1 MLKLACPALS
11 IARIERIGPFEPG
24 KWVQTD
30 RIVLFEGL
38 FAIFIPMK
46 ELIASQRKYFLAG
59 HTRPISERKKN
70 LRKLHDLLLE
80 NETLLIEAIYKDFK
94 KPAML
99 TVENELSLP
108 YGEINGAIRQ
118 LKSWSRSRWRLT
130 NLSNFPARTRTI
142 PVPYGVTLVIGPW
155 NYPFMLSLVPMI
167 SALAAGNTVILKPSE
182 VTTNASAAMAAV
194 INPNFPKELIHVV
207 EGGVEETTEL
217 LQQKFDKIF
226 FTGSTHVGRIVMRA
240 AAEHLT
246 PVTLELGGKNPVI
259 VMPDCNLKRTAQR
272 IAWGKIHNNGQAC
285 VSPDHLYVHESIK
298 EELIKEIAQQ
308 FTRITGSD
316 PKGSPLLPRMVNEKN
331 FDRVFSMIDPEKV
344 VAGGKC
350 DRSERYIEPTLMDG
364 VTVDD
369 PIMQEEIF
377 GPVLPV
383 LSYSNLEELVESLK
397 LQPSPLVLY
406 IFTRKKR
413 LAQRIQKEVASGGGL
428 INEVVMH
435 FINMNAP
442 FGGVGASGMGS
453 YHGRA
458 GFNDFSHQKTI
469 MVKPMWFELFLKY
482 PPHRKIYLRIYRS
495 VLGRSFRNFWH

>member
-1 MLKLACPALS
+1 
-11 IARIERIGPFEPG
+11 
-24 KWVQTD
+24 
-30 RIVLFEGL
+30 
-38 FAIFIPMK
+38 MK

-59 HTRPISERKKN
+59 HTRPISERRKN
-70 LRKLHDLLLE
+70 LRKLHALLLE
-80 NETLLIEAIYKDFK
+80 NETMLTEAIYKDFR

-99 TVENELSLP
+99 AVENELSIP

-118 LKSWSRSRWRLT
+118 LKRWSRSRWRLT
-130 NLSNFPARTRTI
+130 NLSNFPARTRTN

-155 NYPFMLSLVPMI
+155 NYPFMLSLVPVI

-182 VTTNASAAMAAV
+182 VTTHSSAALAAI
-194 INPNFPKELIHVV
+194 INPNFPRELLHVV

-217 LQQKFDKIF
+217 LKQKFDKIF

-272 IAWGKIHNNGQAC
+272 IAWGKLHNNGQAC

-298 EELIKEIAQQ
+298 EKLIREIGKQLD
-308 FTRITGSD
+308 RITAAD
-316 PKGSPLLPRMVNEKN
+316 PKQSPLLPRMVNDRN
-331 FDRVFSMIDPEKV
+331 FDRVLSLIDPAKV
-344 VAGGKC
+344 VYGGSN
-350 DRSERYIEPTLMDG
+350 DRSERYIEPTILDG
-364 VTVDD
+364 VTPAD
-369 PIMQEEIF
+369 PVMQEEIF
-377 GPVLPV
+377 GPLLPV
-383 LSYSNLEELVESLK
+383 LTYSNLEELVESLK
-397 LQPSPLVLY
+397 IQPAPLVLY

-413 LAQRIQKEVASGGGL
+413 LAEKIMKSIASGGGM

-458 GFNDFSHQKTI
+458 GFNDFSHHKTI
-469 MVKPMWFELFLKY
+469 MIKPMWFELFLKY
-482 PPHRKIYLRIYRS
+482 PPHRKFYLRIYRS

>member
-1 MLKLACPALS
+1 
-11 IARIERIGPFEPG
+11 
-24 KWVQTD
+24 
-30 RIVLFEGL
+30 
-38 FAIFIPMK
+38 MK
-46 ELIASQRKYFLAG
+46 ELIASQRAYFLAG
-59 HTRPISERKKN
+59 HTRSIKERKKN

-80 NETLLIEAIYKDFK
+80 NEARLTEAIYKDFK
-94 KPAML
+94 KSGML

-118 LKSWSRSRWRLT
+118 LKRWSRSRWRLT

-142 PVPYGVTLVIGPW
+142 AVPYGVTLVIGPW

-167 SALAAGNTVILKPSE
+167 SSLAAGNTVILKPSE
-182 VTTNASAAMAAV
+182 VTKHSSAAMATIFNA
-194 INPNFPKELIHVV
+194 NFPKQLIHVV

-217 LQQKFDKIF
+217 LKQKFDKIF
-226 FTGSTHVGRIVMRA
+226 FTGSTQVGQIVMRA

-272 IAWGKIHNNGQAC
+272 IAWGKLHNNGQAC
-285 VSPDHLYVHESIK
+285 VSPDHVYVHESIRK
-298 EELIKEIAQQ
+298 QLVQEIGKQMD
-308 FTRITGSD
+308 RITSSN
-316 PKGSPLLPRMVNEKN
+316 PRESSMLPRMVNERN
-331 FDRVFSMIDPEKV
+331 FDRVVGLIDPDKV
-344 VAGGKC
+344 VMGGEM
-350 DRSERYIEPTLMDG
+350 DRSECYIAPTVMDG
-364 VTVDD
+364 VTTDD
-369 PIMQEEIF
+369 KVMQEEVF

-383 LSYSNLEELVESLK
+383 LSYTNLEDLLETLK
-397 LQPSPLVLY
+397 LQPAPLVLY
-406 IFTRKKR
+406 IFTRKVR
-413 LAQRIQKEVASGGGL
+413 LAKRILKEIASGGGM

-469 MVKPMWFELFLKY
+469 MHKPMWFELFLKY
-482 PPHRKIYLRIYRS
+482 PPQFSFYLRIYRS
-495 VLGRSFRNFWH
+495 VVGRSFRNFWH

>member
-1 MLKLACPALS
+1 
-11 IARIERIGPFEPG
+11 
-24 KWVQTD
+24 
-30 RIVLFEGL
+30 
-38 FAIFIPMK
+38 MK
-46 ELIASQRKYFLAG
+46 ELIESQRKYFLEG

-80 NETLLIEAIYKDFK
+80 NEALLTEAIYKDFK
-94 KPAML
+94 KPAMV

-118 LKSWSRSRWRLT
+118 LKRWSRSRWRLT

-182 VTTNASAAMAAV
+182 VTTNASAAIAAV

-207 EGGVEETTEL
+207 EGGVEETTGL
-217 LQQKFDKIF
+217 LQHKFDKIF

-272 IAWGKIHNNGQAC
+272 IAWGKLHNNGQSC
-285 VSPDHLYVHESIK
+285 VSPDHLYVHESIR
-298 EELIKEIAQQ
+298 EALVKEIGEQ
-308 FTRITGSD
+308 FTRITSSD
-316 PKGSPLLPRMVNEKN
+316 PKGSPLLPRIVNERN
-331 FDRVFSMIDPEKV
+331 FDRVLSLIDPEKV
-344 VAGGKC
+344 VVGGSS
-350 DRSERYIEPTLMDG
+350 DRSECFIEPTIMDG
-364 VTVDD
+364 VTPFDL
-369 PIMQEEIF
+369 IMQEEIF

-397 LQPSPLVLY
+397 IQPSPLVLY
-406 IFTRKKR
+406 IFTRNKR
-413 LAQRIQKEVASGGGL
+413 LAERIMKEVASGGGV

-442 FGGVGASGMGS
+442 FGGVGASGMGN

-458 GFNDFSHQKTI
+458 GFNDFSHHKTI
-469 MVKPMWFELFLKY
+469 MIKPIWFELFLKY

>member
-1 MLKLACPALS
+1 
-11 IARIERIGPFEPG
+11 
-24 KWVQTD
+24 
-30 RIVLFEGL
+30 
-38 FAIFIPMK
+38 MK

-59 HTRPISERKKN
+59 HTRPIAERKKN

-80 NETLLIEAIYKDFK
+80 NESLITEAIYKDFR
-94 KPAML
+94 KPLML

-118 LKSWSRSRWRLT
+118 LKRWSRSRWHLT
-130 NLSNFPARTRTI
+130 NLSNFPARTRTN

-182 VTTNASAAMAAV
+182 VTTHSSAAMAKI
-194 INPNFPKELIHVV
+194 INSNFPGELLHVV
-207 EGGVEETTEL
+207 EGGVDETTEL
-217 LQQKFDKIF
+217 LKLKFDKIF

-272 IAWGKIHNNGQAC
+272 IAWGKLHNNGQAC
-285 VSPDHLYVHESIK
+285 VSPDHLFVHESIK
-298 EELIKEIAQQ
+298 DKLVLEIGRQMD
-308 FTRITGSD
+308 RITAFN
-316 PKGSPLLPRMVNEKN
+316 PKESPLLPRIVNEEN
-331 FDRVFSMIDPEKV
+331 FDRVLALIDPEKV
-344 VAGGKC
+344 VYGGSS
-350 DRSERYIEPTLMDG
+350 DRSELYIEPTIIDN
-364 VTVDD
+364 VSPDD
-369 PIMQEEIF
+369 PVMQEEIF
-377 GPVLPV
+377 GPLLPV
-383 LSYSNLEELVESLK
+383 LSYNNLDELVGSLQLK
-397 LQPSPLVLY
+397 PAPLVLY
-406 IFTRKKR
+406 IFTRKRRKAEKIMKS
-413 LAQRIQKEVASGGGL
+413 LASGGGM

-458 GFNDFSHQKTI
+458 GFDDFSHHKTI
-469 MVKPMWFELFLKY
+469 MIKPMWFELFLKY